1 MPFAAQLCEVA
12 GHWDDSLRSSL
23 SQTKSWQK
31 FKALLQQLR
40 KRRHVPRPTLSE
52 MSTESATIAW
62 QVERK
67 PQLGYPNYS
76 TH

>member
-40 KRRHVPRPTLSE
+40 PTLSE